1 MLDFFRL
8 VPKKRIV
15 KINSKKGIIFHNP
28 SGHKKYFF
36 YVGNFVVLI
45 AIGYFCYLYWPLV
58 NSIAIYNKNKDTKI
72 TPVIEVKKEAEVV
85 IETPIQ
91 EFSINIPQIVAF
103 AKIERDV
110 SPFDKNEYLPILE
123 KNLIAHARGSG
134 LPGEVGKSVY
144 LFAHSTNQ
152 GVRMVRNNSVFYLL
166 GKLIIGDIVSIR
178 YNGNTYNYKVFGQK
192 VVNAS
197 DVGYIDYKEEGKE
210 LIILQTCWPLG
221 TDWKRLLIF
230 AERI

>member
-8 VPKKRIV
+8 VPKKRII

-28 SGHKKYFF
+28 SGHKRYLF
-36 YVGNFVVLI
+36 YGGNFIVLM

-58 NSIAIYNKNKDTKI
+58 NSIAIYNKNKNVET
-72 TPVIEVKKEAEVV
+72 TPIVEIKKETEV
-85 IETPIQ
+85 IETPIE

-103 AKIERDV
+103 AEVKKNV

-123 KNLIAHARGSG
+123 QNLVAQAKGTG
-134 LPGEVGKSVY
+134 LPGEAGKTVY
-144 LFAHSTNQ
+144 LFAHSTSQ
-152 GVRMVRNNSVFYLL
+152 GVQMVRNNSVFYLL
-166 GKLIIGDIVSIR
+166 GKLKENDPIVIN
-178 YNGNTYNYKVFGQK
+178 YNGKTYNYRVYGQR

-197 DVGYIDYKEEGKE
+197 EVEYINYKEEGKE
-210 LIILQTCWPLG
+210 LLILQTCWPLG

-230 AERI
+230 AERT